1 MQYDHLV
8 TGRVIAALRERKGLT
23 QEILSGLSGIA
34 RSHLA
39 MIENGTRSPS
49 VDTLW
54 RISAALGLPLSD
66 LIRRIEAEI
75 EQREG

>member
-1 MQYDHLV
+1 MQYDHFI
-8 TGRVIAALRERKGLT
+8 TGKVIAGLRLQKGLT
-23 QEILSGLSGIA
+23 QEVLSGLSGIA

-54 RISAALGLPLSD
+54 RIAGAFGIPLSE
-66 LIRRIEAEI
+66 LIRLIETELERQA
-75 EQREG
+75 Q